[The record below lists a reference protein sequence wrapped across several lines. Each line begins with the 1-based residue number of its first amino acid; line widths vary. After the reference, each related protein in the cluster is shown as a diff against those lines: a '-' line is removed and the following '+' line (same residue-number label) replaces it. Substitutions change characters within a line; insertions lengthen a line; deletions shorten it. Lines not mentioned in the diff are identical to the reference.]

1 MMIKLHFVQQRTIN
15 TVVKQLTYFEKRTK
29 TFVKETIMA
38 KRSLAELTEQFAA
51 KNTGEGAGSNPTWK
65 LFFNFWKAD
74 MDTVSTVRFLPD
86 ADDENPMGFLVENLA
101 HELVIN
107 GKRERVACLK
117 MYGEDCPICA
127 LSQQYYD
134 EKSPDH
140 NEALGKKYYRKKSY
154 IGQVLVIDT
163 PLETDPEQLI
173 KLIEFGPAVFKQIQA
188 AFQSGDLEE
197 PPYELKGGYNF
208 RIKKTKS
215 GEYASYTTSSFAPK
229 QSNVDD
235 DIIEQLNLFNLADY
249 RTPKTS
255 RDVLEAMLVADQ
267 TGSQYGEA
275 STPSSKPAAG
285 LTLNKSTKTAAPAA
299 DDADEP
305 TKPAATDGTKK
316 LSVVEQL
323 RARAAAA
330 RAAQAE

>member
-1 MMIKLHFVQQRTIN
+1 
-15 TVVKQLTYFEKRTK
+15 
-29 TFVKETIMA
+29 MA

-51 KNTGEGAGSNPTWK
+51 KTTGDGSGGNPTWK

-86 ADDENPMGFLVENLA
+86 ANDENPMGFLVENLA
-101 HELVIN
+101 HELIVN

-117 MYGEDCPICA
+117 MYGEECPICA
-127 LSQQYYD
+127 LSAKYYD
-134 EKSPDH
+134 EKDPEH

-163 PLETDPEQLI
+163 PLEHDADQLV

-215 GEYASYTTSSFAPK
+215 GEWASYTTSSFAPK
-229 QSNVDD
+229 QTDVDD
-235 DIIEQLNLFNLADY
+235 EVIEKMELFNLADY

-267 TGSQYGEA
+267 TGSQYGDSA
-275 STPSSKPAAG
+275 PAGKPAAG
-285 LTLNKSTKTAAPAA
+285 LTLNRKAKPA
-299 DDADEP
+299 DDEGGGEREVSKTQASIKTESSE
-305 TKPAATDGTKK
+305 GSTKK